1 MLASKRIPTVELT
14 DIYRQ
19 AAGSSIIELAHQM
32 KKGQLPPNLTGKTS
46 DRSFI
51 KSGPDQISKVVEQ
64 VIKSA
69 MTKGHTIKEI
79 QVLAPMYKGPAGI
92 DALNKM
98 IQQMVNPNDAGQRKE
113 LVFGETIYR
122 VGDKVLQLVNQPESQ
137 VYNGDMGEVIS
148 ISKAKDNVEKQDMM
162 IVSFEGIE
170 VTYQRND
177 LGQLTLAY
185 CCSIHKSQGSEFP
198 IVIMPVVRSYM
209 KMLRRNLLYTG
220 ITRAKDFLILCGDAE
235 VFKFGIERNDDLAR
249 LTSLKER
256 LSEDFETVNRPDTEE
271 LNEETEAGN
280 EQEESDEIALT
291 ATNYLKIHPLVGM
304 NNSTPYDFL
313 EEVN

>member
-1 MLASKRIPTVELT
+1 M
-14 DIYRQ
+14 
-19 AAGSSIIELAHQM
+19 
-32 KKGQLPPNLTGKTS
+32 
-46 DRSFI
+46 
-51 KSGPDQISKVVEQ
+51 VEQ

-69 MTKGHTIKEI
+69 LAKGHTIKEL

-98 IQQMVNPNDAGQRKE
+98 IQEMVNPNDTKKRKE
-113 LVFGETIYR
+113 IVFGETIYR
-122 VGDKVLQLVNQPESQ
+122 IGDKVLQLVNQPESQ

-148 ISKAKDNVEKQDMM
+148 ISKASENVEKQDML

-220 ITRAKDFLILCGDAE
+220 ITRAKNFLILCGDAE

-256 LSEDFETVNRPDTEE
+256 LSEEAVSVTEPTVENEDNEVTDE
-271 LNEETEAGN
+271 LIEGN
-280 EQEESDEIALT
+280 DQEISLT
-291 ATNYLKIHPLVGM
+291 ASNHLTIHPLVGM
-304 NNSTPYDFL
+304 NGTTPYDFL
-313 EEVN
+313 EKIAE